1 MRTST
6 RIVAVAFA
14 SLALVTVGC
23 SSSNPTSGGGNTS
36 PVTNASG
43 DPGTGETTA
52 PAPAGNTGDWP
63 PADMCTVLSTEALQ
77 ALTGE
82 TISAATPN
90 SGEFAYGP
98 YCDYLSDKSGLFMS
112 ISSFTPED
120 WASYTE
126 SQVAQG
132 GTTELSGIGDS
143 AILKADPTFNDSTV
157 YVLSGSKAFAVH
169 VVSQTDNGW
178 TPEITTQIAT
188 AVATAMLGG

>member
-6 RIVAVAFA
+6 RIVTVAFA
-14 SLALVTVGC
+14 GLALVTVGC
-23 SSSNPTSGGGNTS
+23 SSSNPASSGGNTS
-36 PVTNASG
+36 PVTNAAV

-77 ALTGE
+77 QLTGE
-82 TISAATPN
+82 TITAATPN

-126 SQVAQG
+126 SQAAQG

-143 AILKADPTFNDSTV
+143 AILRADPTFNDSTV
-157 YVLSGSKAFAVH
+157 YVLSGSKAFSVH

-188 AVATAMLGG
+188 AVAAAMLAG